1 MIKERSAP
9 NTVVVCCLPYI
20 YNRGMSKDKKKR
32 PKKKFLDTKLPLL
45 CSSSAVKI
53 PLFFPLKTLKV
64 CLASRLHL
72 TKKTKKKKIEQ
83 HQQNLSINSEKCEKR
98 CPSPPPFFVVFP
110 SFYKEGNGRTH
121 VSTSQFSG
129 RAYLSTFFS
138 TFLSARAA
146 RITTSNRTSWRVKRK
161 RSASERDRERETD
174 KTDFFRQ
181 TTRVGFKE
189 ISRKILLFC

>member
-20 YNRGMSKDKKKR
+20 YNRGMSKDKKKDQ
-32 PKKKFLDTKLPLL
+32 K
-45 CSSSAVKI
+45 KI
-53 PLFFPLKTLKV
+53 PGHKTPSSLLFLRRQNSTLFSLENFESV
-64 CLASRLHL
+64 PCLSTSLDE
-72 TKKTKKKKIEQ
+72 KNEKKKIEQ

-98 CPSPPPFFVVFP
+98 CPSPPFFVVFP

>member
-1 MIKERSAP
+1 MACQK
-9 NTVVVCCLPYI
+9 
-20 YNRGMSKDKKKR
+20 
-32 PKKKFLDTKLPLL
+32 TK
-45 CSSSAVKI
+45 
-53 PLFFPLKTLKV
+53 
-64 CLASRLHL
+64 
-72 TKKTKKKKIEQ
+72 KKTKKKIPGHKTPSSLLFLRRQNSTLFSLENFESVPCLSTSLDEKNEKKKIEQ